1 LIAERLPRVCRA
13 GLLLL
18 ASAVSACA
26 MFKNDEDTSATVSKR
41 VVGMPVGQFFDTF
54 GPARTRAE
62 QPDGSVAYFWVSK
75 TGAVTTGAA
84 QLDDAVCTLKIFA
97 DKQGKIVSAEILLD
111 DPDQYT
117 SSRCG
122 TLFKPAPKPK

>member
-1 LIAERLPRVCRA
+1 LIPERLPRVCRA

-18 ASAVSACA
+18 AGAVSACSV
-26 MFKNDEDTSATVSKR
+26 FKNDEETQVTVSKR

-62 QPDGSVAYFWVSK
+62 QPDGSVAYFWMSK
-75 TGAVTTGAA
+75 IGAVTTGAA

-111 DPDQYT
+111 DPGQYT
-117 SSRCG
+117 TSRCG
-122 TLFKPAPKPK
+122 AVFKPK